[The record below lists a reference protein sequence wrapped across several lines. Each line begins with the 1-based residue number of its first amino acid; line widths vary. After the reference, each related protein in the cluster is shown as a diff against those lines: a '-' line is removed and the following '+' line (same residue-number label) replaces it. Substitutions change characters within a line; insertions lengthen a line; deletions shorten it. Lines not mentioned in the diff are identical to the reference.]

1 MVEEAE
7 RGRKGG
13 GKEKKGKRERKR
25 FIIKLNVGIKETVLF
40 STAKRIKIKFKKKR
54 GTGS

>member
-13 GKEKKGKRERKR
+13 GKEKKGERERKR